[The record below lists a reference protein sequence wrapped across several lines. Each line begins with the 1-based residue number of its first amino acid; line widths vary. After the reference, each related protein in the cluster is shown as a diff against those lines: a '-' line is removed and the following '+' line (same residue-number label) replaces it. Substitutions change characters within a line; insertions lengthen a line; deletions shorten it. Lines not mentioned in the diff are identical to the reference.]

1 MRGNSIRLPSAKCRL
16 LAVVS
21 TGRRNT
27 LSWAGR
33 DGMRAEKRMMSSGAH
48 YGREYGALV
57 SLAAGDLE
65 SNLASVW

>member
-1 MRGNSIRLPSAKCRL
+1 
-16 LAVVS
+16 VVS

-48 YGREYGALV
+48 TELWYRWQPGILKAI
-57 SLAAGDLE
+57 
-65 SNLASVW
+65 

>member
-1 MRGNSIRLPSAKCRL
+1 
-16 LAVVS
+16 VVS

-33 DGMRAEKRMMSSGAH
+33 DGMCAEKRMMSSGAH

-57 SLAAGDLE
+57 SLAARDLE
-65 SNLASVW
+65 SDLASVW